1 MAELAQAAVPA
12 SASRPVA
19 GARAERR
26 WALGGLA
33 AAAVAL
39 VVAPWLLPE
48 FAQNTLVRSCLYAV
62 VAITVDLLWGY
73 TGILTFGQA
82 TFFGIGAYAAGL
94 VFTHGGFS
102 IGLAALA
109 LAGGIVVSMAV
120 AALVGWL
127 SFYPG
132 ATPLYASVVS
142 LVLPIVATQMIFS
155 GGTFTGSSSGLSGFD
170 SFDLSI
176 QTWLWLS
183 GALLLATT
191 LAALRFVRSDVG
203 RLLGAVRENESRCD
217 YLGLNTSRI
226 KIALL
231 VGLAAV
237 AALAGFVYACYGVV
251 VAPEMAGFQ
260 FGTELVIWVALGGRG
275 TILGPVFGTLIIDL
289 GSAYLGGDLPFVWKL
304 ILGVAFVF
312 VIVVMPKGLLP
323 AIGGWCRRGARGD
336 VTPTTTAPTP
346 APAPGRLIATAATTT
361 ATTAHGH
368 AARGRVALSVQAVAK
383 QFGSL
388 GVLRQVSFDARHGE
402 LLSLVGPNGAGKT
415 TLMRC
420 LSDGRERSSGA
431 IAINDHAIGTLA
443 PFECVRLGIG
453 RKFQTANVFD
463 DLSVLDALA
472 VARTRLAP
480 ARWWRRTDTVAL
492 PPAALSIVQTTG
504 LDLLLSTPCRLLSHG
519 QKQALEL
526 AMVLALEPNIVLLDE
541 PTAGLTKPERTRIGA
556 TLVQLARAHQLCVV
570 LIEHDLDF
578 VCAISSRVIVLHQGE
593 IVLDGSVDEV
603 VHSTLVRDIYS
614 GAATPGSVG
623 ASA

>member
-1 MAELAQAAVPA
+1 VAELQPAAALAAPKLA
-12 SASRPVA
+12 SSPGRP
-19 GARAERR
+19 RA
-26 WALGGLA
+26 LLGLA
-33 AAAVAL
+33 AAVAAL
-39 VVAPWLLPE
+39 VLAPWVLPE
-48 FAQNTLVRSCLYAV
+48 FAQNTLVRSCLYAM

-73 TGILTFGQA
+73 AGILTFGQA

-94 VFTHGGFS
+94 VFTHVGFS
-102 IGLAALA
+102 PGLAALA
-109 LAGGIVVSMAV
+109 LAGGVAVSMAV

-142 LVLPIVATQMIFS
+142 LVLPIVATQIIFS
-155 GGTFTGSSSGLSGFD
+155 GGNFTGSSSGLSGFE
-170 SFDLSI
+170 SFDLGI

-183 GALLLATT
+183 GGLLLLTT
-191 LAALRFVRSDVG
+191 LAALRFVRSDAG
-203 RLLGAVRENESRCD
+203 RLLTAIRENESRCD

-226 KIALL
+226 KTLLL
-231 VGLAAV
+231 VGLSAV
-237 AALAGFVYACYGVV
+237 AAIAGFVYAGYGMV

-275 TILGPVFGTLIIDL
+275 TVLGPVFGTLFIDL

-304 ILGVAFVF
+304 ILGLAFVF

-323 AIGGWCRRGARGD
+323 ALAGLLRRGR
-336 VTPTTTAPTP
+336 P
-346 APAPGRLIATAATTT
+346 AADGPASGWLVAADGTSQGLAGRGRL
-361 ATTAHGH
+361 
-368 AARGRVALSVQAVAK
+368 ALKVQAVAK
-383 QFGSL
+383 HFGSL
-388 GVLRQVSFDARHGE
+388 CVLRNVSFDAQHGE

-431 IAINDHAIGTLA
+431 IALNDQAIGKLP

-453 RKFQTANVFD
+453 RKFQTANVFE

-472 VARTRLAP
+472 VARTRLARP
-480 ARWWRRTDTVAL
+480 RLWQRTQAVAL

-504 LDLLLSTPCRLLSHG
+504 LDHLLATPCRLLSHG

-541 PTAGLTKPERTRIGA
+541 PTAGLTKPERTQIGD
-556 TLVQLARAHQLCVV
+556 TLVRLAREHRLCVV

-578 VCAISSRVIVLHQGE
+578 VCEISSRVIVLHQGE
-593 IVLDGSVDEV
+593 IVLDGSVYDV
-603 VHSTLVRDIYS
+603 VHSALVRDIYS
-614 GAATPGSVG
+614 GAAALPPSDDVG
-623 ASA
+623 ARDRGDA

>member
-1 MAELAQAAVPA
+1 VAELVEPAAATSTIAAV
-12 SASRPVA
+12 STLRPD
-19 GARAERR
+19 RR
-26 WALGGLA
+26 HTFGWLA
-33 AAAVAL
+33 AAVIGL
-39 VVAPWLLPE
+39 VIAPWVLPE

-102 IGLAALA
+102 MGLAALA
-109 LAGGIVVSMAV
+109 LIGGIAISMAV

-142 LVLPIVATQMIFS
+142 LVLPIVATQIIFS

-170 SFDLSI
+170 SFDFSI

-183 GALLLATT
+183 GGLLLATT
-191 LAALRFVRSDVG
+191 LAALRFVRGDVG

-217 YLGLNTSRI
+217 YLGLNTSRT

-231 VGLAAV
+231 VGLSAV
-237 AALAGFVYACYGVV
+237 AAIAGFVYACYGVV

-275 TILGPVFGTLIIDL
+275 TILGPVFGTLFIDL

-323 AIGGWCRRGARGD
+323 ALAGLFKRGARGLD
-336 VTPTTTAPTP
+336 PVAATPSPGHLVA
-346 APAPGRLIATAATTT
+346 APA
-361 ATTAHGH
+361 TAHGL
-368 AARGRVALSVQAVAK
+368 AGRGKVALTVQAVAK
-383 QFGSL
+383 HFGSL
-388 GVLRQVSFDARHGE
+388 SVLRNVSFDAHHGE

-431 IAINDHAIGTLA
+431 IAINDHGIARLP

-472 VARTRLAP
+472 VARSRLAS
-480 ARWWRRTDTVAL
+480 ARLWSRCDTVAL

-504 LDLLLSTPCRLLSHG
+504 LDLLLGMPCRLLSHG

-556 TLVQLARAHQLCVV
+556 TLVTLAREHQLCVV

-578 VCAISSRVIVLHQGE
+578 VCEISSRVIVLHQGE
-593 IVLDGSVDEV
+593 IVLDGSVDDV
-603 VHSTLVRDIYS
+603 VHSALVRDIYS
-614 GAATPGSVG
+614 GAAALPAAVTGGS
-623 ASA
+623 A

>member
-1 MAELAQAAVPA
+1 MTAVA
-12 SASRPVA
+12 HAHARPD
-19 GARAERR
+19 RR
-26 WALGGLA
+26 YALGWLA
-33 AAAVAL
+33 AAVIAL
-39 VVAPWLLPE
+39 VIAPWVLPE

-102 IGLAALA
+102 LGLAAVA
-109 LAGGIVVSMAV
+109 LAGGIALSMAV

-142 LVLPIVATQMIFS
+142 LVLPIVATQIIFS

-170 SFDLSI
+170 SFDFSI

-183 GALLLATT
+183 GGLLLATT

-217 YLGLNTSRI
+217 YLGLNTSRT

-237 AALAGFVYACYGVV
+237 AAIAGFVYACYGVV

-275 TILGPVFGTLIIDL
+275 TILGPVFGTLFIDL

-323 AIGGWCRRGARGD
+323 ALGGLFRRGRRQVAAPSPGHLIAA
-336 VTPTTTAPTP
+336 PTTT
-346 APAPGRLIATAATTT
+346 TAA
-361 ATTAHGH
+361 ADGRAG
-368 AARGRVALSVQAVAK
+368 RGRVALSVQAVAK
-383 QFGSL
+383 HFGSL
-388 GVLRQVSFDARHGE
+388 SVLRNVSFDAHHGE

-431 IAINDHAIGTLA
+431 VAINDHAIAKLA

-463 DLSVLDALA
+463 DLTVLDALA
-472 VARTRLAP
+472 VARTRLEP
-480 ARWWRRTDTVAL
+480 ARWWRRSDTVAL

-504 LDLLLSTPCRLLSHG
+504 LDQLLGMPCRLLSHG

-556 TLVQLARAHQLCVV
+556 TLMQLAREHQLCVV

-578 VCAISSRVIVLHQGE
+578 VCEISSRVIVLHQGE
-593 IVLDGSVDEV
+593 IVLDGSVNDV
-603 VHSTLVRDIYS
+603 VHSALVRDIYS
-614 GAATPGSVG
+614 GAAALPGAASDTGSG
-623 ASA
+623 A